1 MQQETLTLFD
11 EDKNEGYL
19 VAEVLNIFFE
29 APASLYKVA
38 LVGITET
45 DLDLDSEVTITG
57 NFPELV
63 EGTSYY
69 FKGKI
74 TEHPKYGRQV
84 QVLSYKPEILSSKDG
99 VIAYLAGD
107 HFEGIGKKTAEKIVA
122 QLGENAVDK
131 LLNDPT
137 VADELGLS
145 AKQKENLLAGITADN
160 GAEHTL
166 IGLSTLGFS
175 EKMAGKLFEK
185 YREKT
190 LDVVHENPYQL
201 VYDIEGFGFNRADQL
216 ALKLGVAATAEVR
229 LAAAIFESMAQ
240 LSLYLG
246 NTYTDGPTLLK
257 EALRLLEQSRPEKI
271 EPELLADQLLKMGE
285 KGQVISDDSR
295 IYLRRY
301 YEAEYTIAEE
311 LKRLATKT
319 SEQEVSDTQIDD
331 FIQAIQKDLQIT
343 YGPDQKAAIKAAV
356 KAPVFLLTGGPG
368 TGKTTIIMGIVR
380 TFAALHELDLSDTS
394 QTPILLAAPTGR
406 AAKKMSEATGLPAS
420 TIHRLLGLNGRED
433 ELPEETKVLEGQ
445 LLIVDE
451 TSMVDTVLLQ
461 LLLESIPEQ
470 MQVIFVGDRN
480 QLPSVGPGQV
490 FSDLLASETL
500 PQKELAKIY
509 RQGDGSTIIK
519 LAHAVKDGIVP
530 PDLMQK
536 TNDRSF
542 IPCHADQVS
551 SVVEQVVTAA
561 LAKQN
566 KSDDVQIL
574 APMYRGAA
582 GITNLNQTLQALL
595 NPKKTQQKE
604 IKFGNNVFRIG
615 DSVLHLV
622 NDPENNIFNG
632 DIGKIVGIELKK
644 DRPKE
649 DKVII
654 SFDGQEVEFGRKD
667 LINLTLAYCISIHK
681 SQGSEFPIVILP
693 MVQQYSRM
701 FARNLLY
708 TALTRAKEKLI
719 LLGEP
724 EAYAKCIQTVALNR
738 KTTLTTRLWE
748 VLGKPKSSDTKEAT
762 KAGSAPKFILT
773 PALVKTGEIDPMIG
787 MDNLTPADFMR

>member
-1 MQQETLTLFD
+1 M
-11 EDKNEGYL
+11 
-19 VAEVLNIFFE
+19 
-29 APASLYKVA
+29 
-38 LVGITET
+38 
-45 DLDLDSEVTITG
+45 
-57 NFPELV
+57 
-63 EGTSYY
+63 
-69 FKGKI
+69 
-74 TEHPKYGRQV
+74 
-84 QVLSYKPEILSSKDG
+84 LSYKPEILSSKDG

-107 HFEGIGKKTAEKIVA
+107 HFEGIGKKTAEKIVS

-131 LLNDPT
+131 LLNDPK

-190 LDVVHENPYQL
+190 LDVIHENPYQL
-201 VYDIEGFGFNRADQL
+201 VYDIEGFGFERADQL
-216 ALKLGVAATAEVR
+216 AIKLGVAATAEVR
-229 LAAAIFESMAQ
+229 LAAAIFASMAQ
-240 LSLYLG
+240 LSLFLG
-246 NTYTDGPTLLK
+246 NTYTDGATLLK
-257 EALRLLEQSRPEKI
+257 EALRLLESRPEPI

-285 KGQVISDDSR
+285 KGQVISDDGR

-301 YEAEYTIAEE
+301 YEAEYAIAEE
-311 LKRLATKT
+311 LKRLATKA
-319 SEQEVSDTQIDD
+319 SDQEVNDAQIDD

-433 ELPEETKVLEGQ
+433 ELPEETKALEGK

-509 RQGDGSTIIK
+509 RQGDGSTIIQ

-551 SVVEQVVTAA
+551 SVIEQVVAAA

-566 KSDDVQIL
+566 KVDDVQIL

-595 NPKKTQQKE
+595 NPKKPQQKE
-604 IKFGNNVFRIG
+604 VKFGNNVFRIG
-615 DSVLHLV
+615 DRVLHLV

-644 DRPKE
+644 DRPKD
-649 DKVII
+649 DKVLIA
-654 SFDGQEVEFGRKD
+654 FDGQEVEFGRKD
-667 LINLTLAYCISIHK
+667 LVNLTLAYCMSIHK

-724 EAYAKCIQTVALNR
+724 EAYAKCIQTLALNR

-748 VLGKPKSSDTKEAT
+748 VLGKPKDSSVKEAT
-762 KAGSAPKFILT
+762 KVESTPKFILT
-773 PALVKTGEIDPMIG
+773 PALVKKGEIDPMIG

>member
-1 MQQETLTLFD
+1 
-11 EDKNEGYL
+11 
-19 VAEVLNIFFE
+19 
-29 APASLYKVA
+29 
-38 LVGITET
+38 
-45 DLDLDSEVTITG
+45 
-57 NFPELV
+57 
-63 EGTSYY
+63 
-69 FKGKI
+69 
-74 TEHPKYGRQV
+74 
-84 QVLSYKPEILSSKDG
+84 
-99 VIAYLAGD
+99 
-107 HFEGIGKKTAEKIVA
+107 
-122 QLGENAVDK
+122 
-131 LLNDPT
+131 
-137 VADELGLS
+137 
-145 AKQKENLLAGITADN
+145 
-160 GAEHTL
+160 
-166 IGLSTLGFS
+166 
-175 EKMAGKLFEK
+175 
-185 YREKT
+185 
-190 LDVVHENPYQL
+190 
-201 VYDIEGFGFNRADQL
+201 
-216 ALKLGVAATAEVR
+216 
-229 LAAAIFESMAQ
+229 
-240 LSLYLG
+240 
-246 NTYTDGPTLLK
+246 
-257 EALRLLEQSRPEKI
+257 
-271 EPELLADQLLKMGE
+271 
-285 KGQVISDDSR
+285 
-295 IYLRRY
+295 
-301 YEAEYTIAEE
+301 
-311 LKRLATKT
+311 
-319 SEQEVSDTQIDD
+319 
-331 FIQAIQKDLQIT
+331 
-343 YGPDQKAAIKAAV
+343 
-356 KAPVFLLTGGPG
+356 
-368 TGKTTIIMGIVR
+368 
-380 TFAALHELDLSDTS
+380 
-394 QTPILLAAPTGR
+394 
-406 AAKKMSEATGLPAS
+406 MSEATGLPAS

-433 ELPEETKVLEGQ
+433 ELPEETKALEGK

-509 RQGDGSTIIK
+509 RQGDGSTIIQ

-551 SVVEQVVTAA
+551 SVIEQVVAAA

-566 KSDDVQIL
+566 KVDDVQIL

-595 NPKKTQQKE
+595 NPKKPQQKE
-604 IKFGNNVFRIG
+604 VKFGNNVFRIG
-615 DSVLHLV
+615 DRVLHLV

-644 DRPKE
+644 DRPKD
-649 DKVII
+649 DKVLIA
-654 SFDGQEVEFGRKD
+654 FDGQEVEFGRKD
-667 LINLTLAYCISIHK
+667 LVNLTLAYCMSIHK

-724 EAYAKCIQTVALNR
+724 EAYAKCIQTLALNR

-748 VLGKPKSSDTKEAT
+748 VLGKPKDSSVKEAT
-762 KAGSAPKFILT
+762 KVESTPKFILT
-773 PALVKTGEIDPMIG
+773 PALVKKGEIDPMIG

>member
-1 MQQETLTLFD
+1 M
-11 EDKNEGYL
+11 
-19 VAEVLNIFFE
+19 
-29 APASLYKVA
+29 
-38 LVGITET
+38 
-45 DLDLDSEVTITG
+45 
-57 NFPELV
+57 
-63 EGTSYY
+63 
-69 FKGKI
+69 
-74 TEHPKYGRQV
+74 
-84 QVLSYKPEILSSKDG
+84 
-99 VIAYLAGD
+99 IAYLAGD
-107 HFEGIGKKTAEKIVA
+107 HFEGIGKKTAEKIVS

-131 LLNDPT
+131 LLNDPK

-190 LDVVHENPYQL
+190 LDVIHENPYQL
-201 VYDIEGFGFNRADQL
+201 VYDIEGFGFERADQL
-216 ALKLGVAATAEVR
+216 AIKLGVAATAEVR
-229 LAAAIFESMAQ
+229 LAAAIFASMAQ
-240 LSLYLG
+240 LSLFLG
-246 NTYTDGPTLLK
+246 NTYTDGATLLK
-257 EALRLLEQSRPEKI
+257 EALRLLESRPEPI

-285 KGQVISDDSR
+285 KGQVISDDGR

-301 YEAEYTIAEE
+301 YEAEYAIAEE
-311 LKRLATKT
+311 LKRLATKA
-319 SEQEVSDTQIDD
+319 SDQEVNDAQIDD

-433 ELPEETKVLEGQ
+433 ELPEETKALEGK

-509 RQGDGSTIIK
+509 RQGDGSTIIQ

-551 SVVEQVVTAA
+551 SVIEQVVAAA

-566 KSDDVQIL
+566 KVDDVQIL

-595 NPKKTQQKE
+595 NPKKPQQKE
-604 IKFGNNVFRIG
+604 VKFGNNVFRIG
-615 DSVLHLV
+615 DRVLHLV

-644 DRPKE
+644 DRPKD
-649 DKVII
+649 DKVLIA
-654 SFDGQEVEFGRKD
+654 FDGQEVEFGRKD
-667 LINLTLAYCISIHK
+667 LVNLTLAYCMSIHK

-724 EAYAKCIQTVALNR
+724 EAYAKCIQTLALNR

-748 VLGKPKSSDTKEAT
+748 VLGKPKDSSVKEAT
-762 KAGSAPKFILT
+762 KVESTPKFILT
-773 PALVKTGEIDPMIG
+773 PALVKKGEIDPMIG

>member
-1 MQQETLTLFD
+1 M
-11 EDKNEGYL
+11 
-19 VAEVLNIFFE
+19 
-29 APASLYKVA
+29 
-38 LVGITET
+38 
-45 DLDLDSEVTITG
+45 
-57 NFPELV
+57 
-63 EGTSYY
+63 
-69 FKGKI
+69 
-74 TEHPKYGRQV
+74 
-84 QVLSYKPEILSSKDG
+84 LSYKPEILSSKDG

-107 HFEGIGKKTAEKIVA
+107 HFEGIGKKTAEKIVS

-131 LLNDPT
+131 LLNDPK

-190 LDVVHENPYQL
+190 LDVIHENPYQL
-201 VYDIEGFGFNRADQL
+201 VYDIEGFGFERADQL

-229 LAAAIFESMAQ
+229 LAAAIFASMAQ
-240 LSLYLG
+240 LSLFLG
-246 NTYTDGPTLLK
+246 NTYTDGATLLK
-257 EALRLLEQSRPEKI
+257 EALRLLESRPEPI

-285 KGQVISDDSR
+285 KGQVISDDGR

-301 YEAEYTIAEE
+301 YEAEYAIAEE
-311 LKRLATKT
+311 LKRLATKV
-319 SEQEVSDTQIDD
+319 SDQEVNDAQIDD

-406 AAKKMSEATGLPAS
+406 AAKRMSEATGLPAS

-433 ELPEETKVLEGQ
+433 ELPEETKALEGK

-509 RQGDGSTIIK
+509 RQGDGSTIIQ
-519 LAHAVKDGIVP
+519 LAHAVKDGTVP

-551 SVVEQVVTAA
+551 SVIEQVVAAA

-566 KSDDVQIL
+566 KVDDVQIL

-582 GITNLNQTLQALL
+582 GITSLNQTLQALL
-595 NPKKTQQKE
+595 NPKKPQQKE
-604 IKFGNNVFRIG
+604 VKFGNNVFRIG
-615 DSVLHLV
+615 DRVLHLV

-644 DRPKE
+644 IAP
-649 DKVII
+649 
-654 SFDGQEVEFGRKD
+654 
-667 LINLTLAYCISIHK
+667 
-681 SQGSEFPIVILP
+681 
-693 MVQQYSRM
+693 
-701 FARNLLY
+701 
-708 TALTRAKEKLI
+708 
-719 LLGEP
+719 
-724 EAYAKCIQTVALNR
+724 
-738 KTTLTTRLWE
+738 KTTRCSSHLM
-748 VLGKPKSSDTKEAT
+748 VKKSSLAEKISST
-762 KAGSAPKFILT
+762 
-773 PALVKTGEIDPMIG
+773 
-787 MDNLTPADFMR
+787 

>member
-1 MQQETLTLFD
+1 M
-11 EDKNEGYL
+11 
-19 VAEVLNIFFE
+19 
-29 APASLYKVA
+29 
-38 LVGITET
+38 
-45 DLDLDSEVTITG
+45 
-57 NFPELV
+57 
-63 EGTSYY
+63 
-69 FKGKI
+69 
-74 TEHPKYGRQV
+74 EHPKYGRQV

-107 HFEGIGKKTAEKIVA
+107 HFEGIGKKTAEKIVS

-131 LLNDPT
+131 LLNDPK

-190 LDVVHENPYQL
+190 LDVIHENPYQL
-201 VYDIEGFGFNRADQL
+201 VYDIEGFGFERADQL
-216 ALKLGVAATAEVR
+216 AIKLGVAATAEVR
-229 LAAAIFESMAQ
+229 LAAAIFASMAQ
-240 LSLYLG
+240 LSLFLG
-246 NTYTDGPTLLK
+246 NTYTDGATLLK
-257 EALRLLEQSRPEKI
+257 EALRLLESRPEPI

-285 KGQVISDDSR
+285 KGQVISDDGR

-301 YEAEYTIAEE
+301 YEAEYAIAEE
-311 LKRLATKT
+311 LKRLATKA
-319 SEQEVSDTQIDD
+319 SDQEVNDAQIDD

-433 ELPEETKVLEGQ
+433 ELPEETKALEGK

-509 RQGDGSTIIK
+509 RQGDGSTIIQ

-551 SVVEQVVTAA
+551 SVIEQVVAAA

-566 KSDDVQIL
+566 KVDDVQIL

-595 NPKKTQQKE
+595 NPKKPQQKE
-604 IKFGNNVFRIG
+604 VKFGNNVFRIG
-615 DSVLHLV
+615 DRVLHLV

-644 DRPKE
+644 DRPKD
-649 DKVII
+649 DKVLIA
-654 SFDGQEVEFGRKD
+654 FDGQEVEFGRKD
-667 LINLTLAYCISIHK
+667 LVNLTLAYCMSIHK

-724 EAYAKCIQTVALNR
+724 EAYAKCIQTLALNR

-748 VLGKPKSSDTKEAT
+748 VLGKPKDSSVKEAT
-762 KAGSAPKFILT
+762 KVESTPKFILT
-773 PALVKTGEIDPMIG
+773 PALVKKGEIDPMIG
-787 MDNLTPADFMR
+787 MDNLIPADFMR

>member
-57 NFPELV
+57 NFPELI

-74 TEHPKYGRQV
+74 MEHPKYGRQV

-107 HFEGIGKKTAEKIVA
+107 HFEGIGKKTAEKIVS

-131 LLNDPT
+131 LLNDPK

-190 LDVVHENPYQL
+190 LDVIHENPYQL
-201 VYDIEGFGFNRADQL
+201 VYDIEGFGFERADQL
-216 ALKLGVAATAEVR
+216 AIKLGVAATAEVR
-229 LAAAIFESMAQ
+229 LAAAIFASMAQ
-240 LSLYLG
+240 LSLFLG
-246 NTYTDGPTLLK
+246 NTYTDGATLLK
-257 EALRLLEQSRPEKI
+257 EALRLLESRPEPI

-285 KGQVISDDSR
+285 KGQVISDDGR

-301 YEAEYTIAEE
+301 YEAEYAIAEE
-311 LKRLATKT
+311 LKRLATKA
-319 SEQEVSDTQIDD
+319 SDQEVNDAQIDD

-433 ELPEETKVLEGQ
+433 ELPEETKALEGK

-509 RQGDGSTIIK
+509 RQGDGSTIIQ

-551 SVVEQVVTAA
+551 SVIEQVVAAA

-566 KSDDVQIL
+566 KVDDVSSSTPVT
-574 APMYRGAA
+574 AVTTP
-582 GITNLNQTLQALL
+582 
-595 NPKKTQQKE
+595 
-604 IKFGNNVFRIG
+604 
-615 DSVLHLV
+615 
-622 NDPENNIFNG
+622 
-632 DIGKIVGIELKK
+632 
-644 DRPKE
+644 
-649 DKVII
+649 
-654 SFDGQEVEFGRKD
+654 GRWD
-667 LINLTLAYCISIHK
+667 AS
-681 SQGSEFPIVILP
+681 
-693 MVQQYSRM
+693 
-701 FARNLLY
+701 
-708 TALTRAKEKLI
+708 TR
-719 LLGEP
+719 
-724 EAYAKCIQTVALNR
+724 R
-738 KTTLTTRLWE
+738 KTSTSTWRCNSE
-748 VLGKPKSSDTKEAT
+748 SS
-762 KAGSAPKFILT
+762 SARTAPT
-773 PALVKTGEIDPMIG
+773 
-787 MDNLTPADFMR
+787 

>member
-11 EDKNEGYL
+11 EDKTEGYL

-57 NFPELV
+57 NFPELS

-84 QVLSYKPEILSSKDG
+84 QVFSYKPEILSSKDG

-107 HFEGIGKKTAEKIVA
+107 HFEGIGKKTAEKIVS

-131 LLNDPT
+131 LLNDPK

-190 LDVVHENPYQL
+190 LDIIHEDPYQL

-240 LSLYLG
+240 LSLFLG

-257 EALRLLEQSRPEKI
+257 EALRLLESRPEPI
-271 EPELLADQLLKMGE
+271 DPELLADQLLKMGE
-285 KGQVISDDSR
+285 KGQVISDDGR

-311 LKRLATKT
+311 LKRLATKA
-319 SEQEVSDTQIDD
+319 SDQEVNDTQLDD

-343 YGPDQKAAIKAAV
+343 YGPDQKVAIKAAV

-420 TIHRLLGLNGRED
+420 TIHRLLGLNGREE
-433 ELPEETKVLEGQ
+433 ELPEETKALEGK

-500 PQKELAKIY
+500 PQKELTKIY
-509 RQGDGSTIIK
+509 RQGDGSTIIQ

-566 KSDDVQIL
+566 KADDVQIL

-582 GITNLNQTLQALL
+582 GITNLNQTLQTLL

-604 IKFGNNVFRIG
+604 VKFGNNVFRIG
-615 DSVLHLV
+615 DRVLHLV

-632 DIGKIVGIELKK
+632 DIGKIIGIELKK
-644 DRPKE
+644 DRPKD

-654 SFDGQEVEFGRKD
+654 SFDGQEVEFDRKD
-667 LINLTLAYCISIHK
+667 LINLTLAYCMSIHK

-693 MVQQYSRM
+693 MVRQYSRM

-724 EAYAKCIQTVALNR
+724 EAYAKCIQTLALNR
-738 KTTLTTRLWE
+738 KTTLTLRLWE
-748 VLGKPKSSDTKEAT
+748 VLGKPKSSSGKGNAKVERT
-762 KAGSAPKFILT
+762 PKFILT
-773 PALVKTGEIDPMIG
+773 PALVKMGEIDPMIG
-787 MDNLTPADFMR
+787 MDNLTPKDFMR

>member
-57 NFPELV
+57 NFPELI

-84 QVLSYKPEILSSKDG
+84 QVLSYKPEILSSN
-99 VIAYLAGD
+99 LAGD
-107 HFEGIGKKTAEKIVA
+107 HFEGIGKKTAEKIVS

-131 LLNDPT
+131 LLNDPK

-190 LDVVHENPYQL
+190 LDVIHENPYQL
-201 VYDIEGFGFNRADQL
+201 VYDIEGFGFERADQL
-216 ALKLGVAATAEVR
+216 AIKLGVAATAEVR
-229 LAAAIFESMAQ
+229 LAAAIFASMAQ
-240 LSLYLG
+240 LSLFLG
-246 NTYTDGPTLLK
+246 NTYTDGATLLK
-257 EALRLLEQSRPEKI
+257 EALRLLESRPEPI

-285 KGQVISDDSR
+285 KGQVISDDGR

-301 YEAEYTIAEE
+301 YEAEYAIAEE
-311 LKRLATKT
+311 LKRLATKA
-319 SEQEVSDTQIDD
+319 SDQEVNDAQIDD

-433 ELPEETKVLEGQ
+433 ELPEETKALEGK

-509 RQGDGSTIIK
+509 RQGDGSTIIQ

-551 SVVEQVVTAA
+551 SVIEQVVAAA

-566 KSDDVQIL
+566 KVDDVQIL

-595 NPKKTQQKE
+595 NPKKPQQKE
-604 IKFGNNVFRIG
+604 VKFGNNVFRIG
-615 DSVLHLV
+615 DRVLHLV

-644 DRPKE
+644 DRPKD
-649 DKVII
+649 DKVLIA
-654 SFDGQEVEFGRKD
+654 FDGQEVEFGRKD
-667 LINLTLAYCISIHK
+667 LVNLTLAYCMSIHK

-724 EAYAKCIQTVALNR
+724 EAYAKCIQTLALNR

-748 VLGKPKSSDTKEAT
+748 VLGKPKDSSVKEAT
-762 KAGSAPKFILT
+762 KVESTPKFILT
-773 PALVKTGEIDPMIG
+773 PALVKKGEIDPMIG

>member
-38 LVGITET
+38 LVGIAET

-57 NFPELV
+57 NFPELI

-74 TEHPKYGRQV
+74 MEHPKYGRQV

-107 HFEGIGKKTAEKIVA
+107 HFEGIGKKTAEKIVS

-131 LLNDPT
+131 LLNDPK

-190 LDVVHENPYQL
+190 LDVIHENPYQL
-201 VYDIEGFGFNRADQL
+201 VYDIEGFGFERADQL
-216 ALKLGVAATAEVR
+216 AIKLGVAATAEVR
-229 LAAAIFESMAQ
+229 LAAAIFASMAQ
-240 LSLYLG
+240 LSLFLG
-246 NTYTDGPTLLK
+246 NTYTDGATLLK
-257 EALRLLEQSRPEKI
+257 EALRLLESRPEPI

-285 KGQVISDDSR
+285 KGQVISDDGR

-301 YEAEYTIAEE
+301 YEAEYAIAEE
-311 LKRLATKT
+311 LKRLATKA
-319 SEQEVSDTQIDD
+319 SDQEVNDAQIDD

-380 TFAALHELDLSDTS
+380 TFAALHERDLSDTS

-433 ELPEETKVLEGQ
+433 ELPEETKALEGK

-509 RQGDGSTIIK
+509 RQGDGSTIIQ
-519 LAHAVKDGIVP
+519 LALAVKDGIVP

-551 SVVEQVVTAA
+551 SVIEQVVAAA

-566 KSDDVQIL
+566 KVDDVQIL

-595 NPKKTQQKE
+595 NPKKPQQKE
-604 IKFGNNVFRIG
+604 VKFGNNVFRIG
-615 DSVLHLV
+615 DRVLHLV

-644 DRPKE
+644 DRPKD
-649 DKVII
+649 DKVLIA
-654 SFDGQEVEFGRKD
+654 FDGQEVEFGRKD
-667 LINLTLAYCISIHK
+667 LVNLTLAYCMSIHK

-724 EAYAKCIQTVALNR
+724 EAYAKCIQTLALNR

-748 VLGKPKSSDTKEAT
+748 VLGKPKDSSVKEAT
-762 KAGSAPKFILT
+762 KVESTPKFILT
-773 PALVKTGEIDPMIG
+773 PALVKKGEIDPMIG

>member
-57 NFPELV
+57 NFPELI

-74 TEHPKYGRQV
+74 MEHPKYGRQV

-107 HFEGIGKKTAEKIVA
+107 HFEGIGKKTAEKIVS

-131 LLNDPT
+131 LLNDPK

-190 LDVVHENPYQL
+190 LDVIHENPYQL
-201 VYDIEGFGFNRADQL
+201 VYDIEGFGFERADQL
-216 ALKLGVAATAEVR
+216 AIKLGVAATAEVR
-229 LAAAIFESMAQ
+229 LAAAIFASMAQ
-240 LSLYLG
+240 LSLFLG
-246 NTYTDGPTLLK
+246 NTYTDGATLLK
-257 EALRLLEQSRPEKI
+257 EALRLLESRPEPI

-285 KGQVISDDSR
+285 KGQVISDDGR

-301 YEAEYTIAEE
+301 YEAEYEE
-311 LKRLATKT
+311 LKRLATKA
-319 SEQEVSDTQIDD
+319 SDQEVNDAQIDD

-433 ELPEETKVLEGQ
+433 ELPEETKALEGK

-509 RQGDGSTIIK
+509 RQGDGSTIIQ

-551 SVVEQVVTAA
+551 SVIEQVVAAA

-566 KSDDVQIL
+566 KVDDVQIL

-595 NPKKTQQKE
+595 NPKKPQQKE
-604 IKFGNNVFRIG
+604 VKFGNNVFRIG
-615 DSVLHLV
+615 DRVLHLV

-644 DRPKE
+644 DRPKD
-649 DKVII
+649 DKVLIA
-654 SFDGQEVEFGRKD
+654 FDGQEVEFGRKD
-667 LINLTLAYCISIHK
+667 LVNLTLAYCMSIHK

-724 EAYAKCIQTVALNR
+724 EAYAKCIQTLALNR

-748 VLGKPKSSDTKEAT
+748 VLGKPKDSSVKEAT
-762 KAGSAPKFILT
+762 KVESTPKFILT
-773 PALVKTGEIDPMIG
+773 PALVKKGEIDPMIG

>member
-57 NFPELV
+57 NFPELI

-84 QVLSYKPEILSSKDG
+84 QVLSYRPEILSSKDG

-107 HFEGIGKKTAEKIVA
+107 HFEGIGKKTAEKIVS

-131 LLNDPT
+131 LLNDPK

-190 LDVVHENPYQL
+190 LDVIHENPYQL
-201 VYDIEGFGFNRADQL
+201 VYDIEGFGFERADQL
-216 ALKLGVAATAEVR
+216 AIKLGVAATAEVR
-229 LAAAIFESMAQ
+229 LAAAIFASMAQ
-240 LSLYLG
+240 LSLFLG
-246 NTYTDGPTLLK
+246 NTYTDGATLLK
-257 EALRLLEQSRPEKI
+257 EALRLLESRPEPI

-285 KGQVISDDSR
+285 KGQVISDDGR

-301 YEAEYTIAEE
+301 YEAEYAIAEE
-311 LKRLATKT
+311 LKRLATKA
-319 SEQEVSDTQIDD
+319 SDQEVNDAQIDD

-433 ELPEETKVLEGQ
+433 ELPEETKALEGK

-490 FSDLLASETL
+490 
-500 PQKELAKIY
+500 
-509 RQGDGSTIIK
+509 
-519 LAHAVKDGIVP
+519 
-530 PDLMQK
+530 
-536 TNDRSF
+536 
-542 IPCHADQVS
+542 
-551 SVVEQVVTAA
+551 
-561 LAKQN
+561 
-566 KSDDVQIL
+566 
-574 APMYRGAA
+574 
-582 GITNLNQTLQALL
+582 
-595 NPKKTQQKE
+595 
-604 IKFGNNVFRIG
+604 
-615 DSVLHLV
+615 
-622 NDPENNIFNG
+622 
-632 DIGKIVGIELKK
+632 
-644 DRPKE
+644 
-649 DKVII
+649 
-654 SFDGQEVEFGRKD
+654 
-667 LINLTLAYCISIHK
+667 
-681 SQGSEFPIVILP
+681 
-693 MVQQYSRM
+693 
-701 FARNLLY
+701 
-708 TALTRAKEKLI
+708 
-719 LLGEP
+719 
-724 EAYAKCIQTVALNR
+724 
-738 KTTLTTRLWE
+738 
-748 VLGKPKSSDTKEAT
+748 
-762 KAGSAPKFILT
+762 
-773 PALVKTGEIDPMIG
+773 
-787 MDNLTPADFMR
+787 

>member
-1 MQQETLTLFD
+1 MQQETLFD

-57 NFPELV
+57 NFPELI

-74 TEHPKYGRQV
+74 MEHPKYGRQV

-107 HFEGIGKKTAEKIVA
+107 HFEGIGKKTAEKIVS

-131 LLNDPT
+131 LLNDPK

-190 LDVVHENPYQL
+190 LDVIHENPYQL
-201 VYDIEGFGFNRADQL
+201 VYDIEGFGFERADQL
-216 ALKLGVAATAEVR
+216 AIKLGVAATAEVR
-229 LAAAIFESMAQ
+229 LAAAIFASMAQ
-240 LSLYLG
+240 LSLFLG
-246 NTYTDGPTLLK
+246 NTYTDGATLLK
-257 EALRLLEQSRPEKI
+257 EALRLLESRPEPI

-285 KGQVISDDSR
+285 KGQVISDDGR

-301 YEAEYTIAEE
+301 YEAEYAIAEE
-311 LKRLATKT
+311 LKRLATKA
-319 SEQEVSDTQIDD
+319 SDQEVNDAQIDD

-406 AAKKMSEATGLPAS
+406 AAKKMSEAT
-420 TIHRLLGLNGRED
+420 
-433 ELPEETKVLEGQ
+433 
-445 LLIVDE
+445 
-451 TSMVDTVLLQ
+451 
-461 LLLESIPEQ
+461 
-470 MQVIFVGDRN
+470 
-480 QLPSVGPGQV
+480 
-490 FSDLLASETL
+490 
-500 PQKELAKIY
+500 
-509 RQGDGSTIIK
+509 
-519 LAHAVKDGIVP
+519 
-530 PDLMQK
+530 
-536 TNDRSF
+536 SF
-542 IPCHADQVS
+542 
-551 SVVEQVVTAA
+551 
-561 LAKQN
+561 
-566 KSDDVQIL
+566 
-574 APMYRGAA
+574 
-582 GITNLNQTLQALL
+582 
-595 NPKKTQQKE
+595 
-604 IKFGNNVFRIG
+604 
-615 DSVLHLV
+615 
-622 NDPENNIFNG
+622 NDPSTT
-632 DIGKIVGIELKK
+632 GIEWQ
-644 DRPKE
+644 R
-649 DKVII
+649 
-654 SFDGQEVEFGRKD
+654 R
-667 LINLTLAYCISIHK
+667 
-681 SQGSEFPIVILP
+681 
-693 MVQQYSRM
+693 
-701 FARNLLY
+701 
-708 TALTRAKEKLI
+708 
-719 LLGEP
+719 
-724 EAYAKCIQTVALNR
+724 
-738 KTTLTTRLWE
+738 
-748 VLGKPKSSDTKEAT
+748 
-762 KAGSAPKFILT
+762 
-773 PALVKTGEIDPMIG
+773 
-787 MDNLTPADFMR
+787 

>member
-11 EDKNEGYL
+11 EDKTEGYL

-57 NFPELV
+57 NFPELS

-84 QVLSYKPEILSSKDG
+84 QVFSYKPEILSSKDG

-107 HFEGIGKKTAEKIVA
+107 HFEGIGKKTAEKIVS

-131 LLNDPT
+131 LLNDPK

-190 LDVVHENPYQL
+190 LDIIHEDPYQL

-240 LSLYLG
+240 LSLFLG

-257 EALRLLEQSRPEKI
+257 EALRLLESRPEPI
-271 EPELLADQLLKMGE
+271 DPELLADQLLKMGE
-285 KGQVISDDSR
+285 KGQVISDDGR

-311 LKRLATKT
+311 LKRLATKA
-319 SEQEVSDTQIDD
+319 SDQEVNDTQLDD

-420 TIHRLLGLNGRED
+420 TIHRLLGLNGREE
-433 ELPEETKVLEGQ
+433 ELPEETKALEGK

-500 PQKELAKIY
+500 PQKELTKIY
-509 RQGDGSTIIK
+509 RQGDGSTIIQ

-566 KSDDVQIL
+566 KADDIQIL

-604 IKFGNNVFRIG
+604 VKFGNNVFRIG
-615 DSVLHLV
+615 DRVLHLV

-632 DIGKIVGIELKK
+632 DIGKIIGIELKK
-644 DRPKE
+644 DRPKD

-654 SFDGQEVEFGRKD
+654 SFDGQEVEFDRKD
-667 LINLTLAYCISIHK
+667 LINLTLAYCMSIHK

-693 MVQQYSRM
+693 MVRQYSRM

-724 EAYAKCIQTVALNR
+724 EAYAKCIQTLALNR
-738 KTTLTTRLWE
+738 KTTLTMRLRE
-748 VLGKPKSSDTKEAT
+748 VLGKPKSSSGKGNAKVERT
-762 KAGSAPKFILT
+762 PKFILT
-773 PALVKTGEIDPMIG
+773 PALVKMGEIDPMIG
-787 MDNLTPADFMR
+787 MDNLTPKDFMR

>member
-57 NFPELV
+57 NFPELI

-107 HFEGIGKKTAEKIVA
+107 HFEGIGKKTAEKIVS

-131 LLNDPT
+131 LLNDPK

-190 LDVVHENPYQL
+190 LDVIHENPYQL
-201 VYDIEGFGFNRADQL
+201 VYDIEGFGFERADQL
-216 ALKLGVAATAEVR
+216 AATAEVR
-229 LAAAIFESMAQ
+229 LAAAIFASMAQ
-240 LSLYLG
+240 LSLFLG
-246 NTYTDGPTLLK
+246 NTYTDGATLLK
-257 EALRLLEQSRPEKI
+257 EALRLLESRPEPI

-285 KGQVISDDSR
+285 KGQVISDDGR

-301 YEAEYTIAEE
+301 YEAEYAIAEE
-311 LKRLATKT
+311 LKRLATKA
-319 SEQEVSDTQIDD
+319 SDQEVNDAQIDD
-331 FIQAIQKDLQIT
+331 FIQEIQKDLQIT

-433 ELPEETKVLEGQ
+433 ELPEETKALEGK

-509 RQGDGSTIIK
+509 RQGDGSTIIQ

-551 SVVEQVVTAA
+551 SVIEQVVAAA

-566 KSDDVQIL
+566 KVDDVQIL

-582 GITNLNQTLQALL
+582 GITSLNQTLQALL
-595 NPKKTQQKE
+595 NPKKPQQKE
-604 IKFGNNVFRIG
+604 VKFGNNVFRIG
-615 DSVLHLV
+615 DRVLHLV

-644 DRPKE
+644 DRPKD
-649 DKVII
+649 DKVLIA
-654 SFDGQEVEFGRKD
+654 FDGQEVEFGRKD
-667 LINLTLAYCISIHK
+667 LVNLTLAYCMSIHK

-724 EAYAKCIQTVALNR
+724 EAYAKCIQTLVLNR

-748 VLGKPKSSDTKEAT
+748 VLGKPKDSSVKEAT
-762 KAGSAPKFILT
+762 KVESTPKFILT
-773 PALVKTGEIDPMIG
+773 PALVKKGEIDPMIG

>member
-11 EDKNEGYL
+11 EDKTEGYL

-57 NFPELV
+57 NFPELS

-84 QVLSYKPEILSSKDG
+84 QVISYKPEILSSKDG

-107 HFEGIGKKTAEKIVA
+107 HFEGIGKKTAEKIVS

-131 LLNDPT
+131 LLNDPK

-160 GAEHTL
+160 GAEYTL

-190 LDVVHENPYQL
+190 LDIIHEDPYQL

-240 LSLYLG
+240 LSLFLG

-257 EALRLLEQSRPEKI
+257 EALRLLESRPEPI
-271 EPELLADQLLKMGE
+271 DPELLADQLLKMGE
-285 KGQVISDDSR
+285 KGQVISDDGR

-311 LKRLATKT
+311 LKRLATKA
-319 SEQEVSDTQIDD
+319 SDQEVDDTQLDD

-420 TIHRLLGLNGRED
+420 TIHRLLGLNGREE
-433 ELPEETKVLEGQ
+433 ELPEETKALEGK

-500 PQKELAKIY
+500 PQKELTKIY
-509 RQGDGSTIIK
+509 RQGDGSTIIQ

-566 KSDDVQIL
+566 KADDIQIL

-582 GITNLNQTLQALL
+582 GITNLNQTLQTLL

-604 IKFGNNVFRIG
+604 VKFGNNVFRIG
-615 DSVLHLV
+615 DRVLHLV

-632 DIGKIVGIELKK
+632 DIGKIIGIELKK
-644 DRPKE
+644 DRPKD

-654 SFDGQEVEFGRKD
+654 SFDGQEVEFDRKD
-667 LINLTLAYCISIHK
+667 LINLTLAYCMSIHK

-693 MVQQYSRM
+693 MVRQYSRM

-724 EAYAKCIQTVALNR
+724 EAYAKCIQTLALNR
-738 KTTLTTRLWE
+738 KTTLTMRLWE
-748 VLGKPKSSDTKEAT
+748 VLGKPKSSSGKGNAKVERT
-762 KAGSAPKFILT
+762 PKFILT
-773 PALVKTGEIDPMIG
+773 PALVKMGEIDPMIG
-787 MDNLTPADFMR
+787 MDNLTPKDFMR

>member
-11 EDKNEGYL
+11 EDKTEGYL

-57 NFPELV
+57 NFPELS

-84 QVLSYKPEILSSKDG
+84 QVFSYKPEILSSKDG

-107 HFEGIGKKTAEKIVA
+107 HFEGIGKKTAEKIVS

-131 LLNDPT
+131 LLNDPK

-190 LDVVHENPYQL
+190 LDIIHEDPYQL

-240 LSLYLG
+240 LSLFLG

-257 EALRLLEQSRPEKI
+257 EALRLLESRPEPI
-271 EPELLADQLLKMGE
+271 DPELLADQLLKMGE
-285 KGQVISDDSR
+285 KGQVISDDGR

-301 YEAEYTIAEE
+301 YEAEYTIAKE
-311 LKRLATKT
+311 LKRLATKA
-319 SEQEVSDTQIDD
+319 SDQEVDDTQLDD

-380 TFAALHELDLSDTS
+380 TFAALHELDLSDKS

-420 TIHRLLGLNGRED
+420 TIHRLLGLNGREE
-433 ELPEETKVLEGQ
+433 ELPEETKALEGK

-500 PQKELAKIY
+500 PQKELTKIY
-509 RQGDGSTIIK
+509 RQGDGSTIIQ

-566 KSDDVQIL
+566 KADDVQIL

-582 GITNLNQTLQALL
+582 GITNLNQTLQTLL

-604 IKFGNNVFRIG
+604 VKFGNNVFRIG
-615 DSVLHLV
+615 DRVLHLV

-632 DIGKIVGIELKK
+632 DIGKIIGIELKK
-644 DRPKE
+644 DRPKD

-667 LINLTLAYCISIHK
+667 LINLTLAYCMSIHK

-693 MVQQYSRM
+693 MVRQYSRM

-724 EAYAKCIQTVALNR
+724 EAYAKCIQTLALNR
-738 KTTLTTRLWE
+738 KTTLTMRLWE
-748 VLGKPKSSDTKEAT
+748 VLGKPKSSSGKGNAKVERT
-762 KAGSAPKFILT
+762 PKFILT
-773 PALVKTGEIDPMIG
+773 PALVKMGEIDPMIG
-787 MDNLTPADFMR
+787 MDNLTPTDFMR